1 MAVDRQHGSRWWSTE
16 GGKSGVRAVT
26 ASLAQRVVGG
36 IRRFWV
42 AILLVALLVITG
54 GVTGWLYQT
63 QYRFDQATDTAAA
76 DAAVQAA
83 SDGTIAL
90 LSYSPDNLET
100 DFTTA
105 RSHLTGDF
113 LNYYN
118 QFTEQIVSPA
128 AKKNGVTTSASVV
141 NAAVSELYPDR
152 AVVLVFLN
160 QSTTSSENPDGS
172 FSTSSVKVGLAKVDG
187 SWRIAS
193 FDPV

>member
-1 MAVDRQHGSRWWSTE
+1 M
-16 GGKSGVRAVT
+16 T

>member
-1 MAVDRQHGSRWWSTE
+1 M
-16 GGKSGVRAVT
+16 T
-26 ASLAQRVVGG
+26 AGLAPRVLGG

-42 AILLVALLVITG
+42 AIVLVVLLVTAG

-63 QYRFDQATDTAAA
+63 KYRFDQATGTAAA

-90 LSYSPDNLET
+90 LSYSPQNLET
-100 DFTTA
+100 DFTNA

>member
-1 MAVDRQHGSRWWSTE
+1 M
-16 GGKSGVRAVT
+16 T
-26 ASLAQRVVGG
+26 AGPVQRVRRTL
-36 IRRFWV
+36 RRFWV
-42 AILLVALLVITG
+42 AIVLVVLLSVAG

-63 QYRFDQATDTAAA
+63 QYRPDQATGGTAA
-76 DAAVQAA
+76 DAAVKAA

-90 LSYSPDNLET
+90 LSYSPENLET
-100 DFTTA
+100 DFTNA

-128 AKKNGVTTSASVV
+128 AKKNAVTTSASVV
-141 NAAVSELYPDR
+141 NAAVSELHPDR

-160 QSTTSSENPDGS
+160 QSTTSTDNPDGS

-187 SWRIAS
+187 AWRIAA

>member
-1 MAVDRQHGSRWWSTE
+1 MTAGLAPRVLA
-16 GGKSGVRAVT
+16 GV
-26 ASLAQRVVGG
+26 
-36 IRRFWV
+36 RRFWV
-42 AILLVALLVITG
+42 AILLVVLLVFTG

-90 LSYSPDNLET
+90 LSYSPQNLET
-100 DFTTA
+100 DFTNA